1 MRLGCVLLV
10 LVLSACGGYRSN
22 PGAGEQMSYSNP
34 APTASGGSYMR
45 DGHYDGG
52 IMDPDLTPRAMGLP
66 E

>member
-10 LVLSACGGYRSN
+10 LVLSACGGYHSN
-22 PGAGEQMSYSNP
+22 PGAGEQMSSSSIG
-34 APTASGGSYMR
+34 PTASGGSYAR

-52 IMDPDLTPRAMGLP
+52 IMDPDLTPRALGLP